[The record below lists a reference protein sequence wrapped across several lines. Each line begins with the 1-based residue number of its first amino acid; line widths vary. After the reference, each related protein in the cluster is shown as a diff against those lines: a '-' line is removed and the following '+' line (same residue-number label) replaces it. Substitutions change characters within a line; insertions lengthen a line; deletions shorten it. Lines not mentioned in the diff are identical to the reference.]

1 MRYSIHMIQSF
12 RHAGIERFFKTG
24 SKAGIQ
30 PHHASKLKRL
40 LTALDTAKSPADMA
54 HPVSYGLHR
63 LQGKEQHWSV
73 WVDGNYRLTFAFENE
88 DAVLVDYQDYH
99 GK

>member
-1 MRYSIHMIQSF
+1 MRYGIHMIQSF

-30 PHHASKLKRL
+30 PHHAIKLKRL

-54 HPVSYGLHR
+54 PPISYALHR
-63 LQGKEQHWSV
+63 LQGKERHSSV

-88 DAVLVDYQDYH
+88 DAVLIDYQDYH